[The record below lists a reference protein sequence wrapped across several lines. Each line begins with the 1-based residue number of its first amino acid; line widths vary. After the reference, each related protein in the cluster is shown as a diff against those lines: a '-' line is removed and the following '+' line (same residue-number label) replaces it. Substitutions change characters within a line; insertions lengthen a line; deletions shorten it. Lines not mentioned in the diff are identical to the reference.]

1 MEGIGAVMPV
11 ENSMMKPQHF
21 LGCPGV
27 LNTAMGTVI
36 VLYAI
41 IGFFGYIRYGSLIQ
55 GSITLNLPTSEAP
68 ALIAQ
73 ILIGLAILF
82 TFGLQ
87 FFVPMDILW
96 RKIGHKFPKE
106 KHNLV
111 QVALR
116 TGIMILMAGVSIG
129 VPNLDPFI
137 SLVGSVFFS
146 SLGLFVPA
154 VIESAYLYPNFGAF
168 KWKLWKNIFLMLFS
182 MIALVSGSFVSVRE
196 IVHIYTEG
204 DKKVE

>member
-11 ENSMMKPQHF
+11 ENAMQKPQHF

-41 IGFFGYIRYGSLIQ
+41 IGFFGFIRFGDEIQ
-55 GSITLNLPTSEAP
+55 GSITLNLPTGEPA

-96 RKIGHKFPKE
+96 RKIAHKFE
-106 KHNLV
+106 KKNHNLV

-116 TGIMILMAGVSIG
+116 TGIMILMAGVSIA

-146 SLGLFVPA
+146 SLGIFVPA
-154 VIESAYLYPNFGAF
+154 IIESAYLYPNFGAF
-168 KWKLWKNIFLMLFS
+168 NWKLCKNIFLMLFS
-182 MIALVSGSFVSVRE
+182 VIALVSGSFVSIRE
-196 IVHIYTEG
+196 IIHIYTEG
-204 DKKVE
+204 DKKE